1 MSYNGKVRHRNQKNV
16 QAIRIGTYQFHELQN
31 VKAHP
36 DSFRQGGNVPTVD
49 TGLGGLDH
57 SLDITVSHRGAVA
70 FESFSKDLKETRSVP
85 DAMVDFL
92 LNKVRVEYRSDV
104 IRLRC
109 ELIKSRLERGVSD
122 GRIEDARWKRLY
134 DREEDFQK
142 FREQMTNP
150 RSRS

>member
-1 MSYNGKVRHRNQKNV
+1 MICDVLQLHKNEKNV
-16 QAIRIGTYQFHELQN
+16 RAVKIDTCQFHELQN
-31 VKAHP
+31 VEAHP
-36 DSFRQGGNVPTVD
+36 DSFRQGCSVPTID

-57 SLDITVSHRGAVA
+57 SLDIAVSHWGTMA
-70 FESFSKDLKETRSVP
+70 FESFSKDLEETRGVP

-92 LNKVRVEYRSDV
+92 LNKIWVQYRSDV

-109 ELIKSRLERGVSD
+109 ELVKSRLERGVTD
-122 GRIEDARWKRLY
+122 GRIEYVGREWLY

-150 RSRS
+150 RSCS

>member
-1 MSYNGKVRHRNQKNV
+1 
-16 QAIRIGTYQFHELQN
+16 
-31 VKAHP
+31 
-36 DSFRQGGNVPTVD
+36 
-49 TGLGGLDH
+49 
-57 SLDITVSHRGAVA
+57 VA

-104 IRLRC
+104 IRLCC
-109 ELIKSRLERGVSD
+109 ELIKSGLERGVSD